1 MLADHIDGLL
11 AYIKH
16 NITNSYAESINGMI
30 QLLKANAR
38 GFRRFENF
46 RVAILFNYGKLHLY
60 PQEIS

>member
-1 MLADHIDGLL
+1 
-11 AYIKH
+11 
-16 NITNSYAESINGMI
+16 MI